1 MSDLALAWIISEVD
15 LVGQRDP
22 AAAFKW
28 SEDRVGL
35 FGRRYKKHKEQA
47 MGSPIHGSLRFS
59 SGTGLFTVLLWK
71 LLGIPPLFASR
82 YLVRLANKIKEWF
95 PLVNPL
101 EPEEKYLGE
110 HPLSSRQ
117 GRSAGYPHGRSVA

>member
-1 MSDLALAWIISEVD
+1 MTWREWVKAFLTSRRADGPGHDAKKDPFQMSDLALAWIISEVD

-82 YLVRLANKIKEWF
+82 YLVRLANKIKSGS
-95 PLVNPL
+95 L
-101 EPEEKYLGE
+101 
-110 HPLSSRQ
+110 
-117 GRSAGYPHGRSVA
+117 